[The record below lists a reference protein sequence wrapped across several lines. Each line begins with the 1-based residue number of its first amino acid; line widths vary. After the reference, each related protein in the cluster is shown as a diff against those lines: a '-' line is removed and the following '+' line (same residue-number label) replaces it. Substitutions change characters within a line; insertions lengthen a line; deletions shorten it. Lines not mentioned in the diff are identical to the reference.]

1 MKCWHLVR
9 RSSTLKR
16 PVEISQIERKGQTKC
31 FTDCLNGLKFV
42 ARTPRETKTVRT
54 ISLGKKINRTIPIN
68 PTLARY
74 TWKNPTYS
82 PLEYTLG
89 TIEVERNPIAPANW
103 NALSTK
109 SPQTSIILTGLPEYT
124 HSLSKSSFLFFIYG
138 GVSFNPGP
146 SSCQDTTR
154 KDSRD

>member
-1 MKCWHLVR
+1 MAVSMTQLLTFLR
-9 RSSTLKR
+9 RSDSTRNKNNPNNFPGENQSNR
-16 PVEISQIERKGQTKC
+16 SNKPDIGPVHVEKSHVP
-31 FTDCLNGLKFV
+31 LS
-42 ARTPRETKTVRT
+42 VR
-54 ISLGKKINRTIPIN
+54 IH
-68 PTLARY
+68 A
-74 TWKNPTYS
+74 
-82 PLEYTLG
+82 G

-124 HSLSKSSFLFFIYG
+124 HSLSKSSSLFFIYE
-138 GVSFNPGP
+138 GVRSFNPGP